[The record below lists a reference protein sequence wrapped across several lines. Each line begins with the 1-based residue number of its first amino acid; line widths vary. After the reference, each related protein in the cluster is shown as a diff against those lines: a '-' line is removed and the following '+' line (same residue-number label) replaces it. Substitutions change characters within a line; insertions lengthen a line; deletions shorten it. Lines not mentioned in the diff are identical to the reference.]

1 MFKILMNANNTGD
14 VDSRTTVR
22 PIKNQM
28 KCNFFKCLNTD
39 ALRSKHR
46 SGLYLHKMYLFVP

>member
-1 MFKILMNANNTGD
+1 MNANNTGD
-14 VDSRTTVR
+14 FDSRTTVR
-22 PIKNQM
+22 PIENQM